1 MRASLKTNTDRRLV
15 VRASA
20 ARLVE
25 WLTAE
30 VAVEAVAAGLA
41 RRRIKSVPSGGVK

>member
-1 MRASLKTNTDRRLV
+1 MKTNTDRRLV
-15 VRASA
+15 ARASA

-41 RRRIKSVPSGGVK
+41 MAANKKACLPAV

>member
-1 MRASLKTNTDRRLV
+1 MKTNTDRRLV

-30 VAVEAVAAGLA
+30 VAVEAVAVGLA
-41 RRRIKSVPSGGVK
+41 TAANKKACPPAV

>member
-1 MRASLKTNTDRRLV
+1 LKTNTDRRLV

-30 VAVEAVAAGLA
+30 VAVEVAAVGLA
-41 RRRIKSVPSGGVK
+41 TAANRTAFLPAV

>member
-1 MRASLKTNTDRRLV
+1 MKTNTDRRLV

-41 RRRIKSVPSGGVK
+41 TAANRTAFLPAV

>member
-1 MRASLKTNTDRRLV
+1 M

-41 RRRIKSVPSGGVK
+41 MAANKKACPLAV